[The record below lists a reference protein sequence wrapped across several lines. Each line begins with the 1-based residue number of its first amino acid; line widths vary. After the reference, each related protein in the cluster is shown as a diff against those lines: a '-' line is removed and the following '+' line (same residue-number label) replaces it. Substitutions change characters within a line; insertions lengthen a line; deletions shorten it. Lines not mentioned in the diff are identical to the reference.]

1 MAFLHPTPYPDPI
14 SKDVYHDLF
23 EYLGLNEGIVQ
34 NYFLARSKR
43 CHKKDAVAFDS
54 STVSSYSRYLK
65 ETRQGFNKAGD
76 GLDTVKLLTLFDLAT
91 HQPIA
96 FAREPGNLADVS
108 GIENALKQFSFL
120 NISKAQ
126 IVTDKGYYSQNNIG
140 QMLRKHIKFL
150 TAASTDLSWVN
161 QHLQKNKPG
170 LETASSLCLWDFDI
184 HGITV
189 PVDAEFTYQRQRNWG
204 EARKGETVSE
214 TRRLYLHLY
223 LNRGRAG
230 KMKNALRQI

>member
-1 MAFLHPTPYPDPI
+1 MR
-14 SKDVYHDLF
+14 
-23 EYLGLNEGIVQ
+23 VQ
-34 NYFLARSKR
+34 E
-43 CHKKDAVAFDS
+43 DAVAFDS
-54 STVSSYSRYLK
+54 STVSSYSRYIK

-126 IVTDKGYYSQNNIG
+126 IVTDKGYYSRNNIG

-150 TAASTDLSWVN
+150 TAASIDLSWVN
-161 QHLQKNKPG
+161 HHLQKNKSG
-170 LETASSLCLWDFDI
+170 LETASSLCPWDFNI

-189 PVDAEFTYQRQRNWG
+189 PVDASTEDANAG
-204 EARKGETVSE
+204 NGKDAKVVVLNASGVSGVAA
-214 TRRLYLHLY
+214 TWQTTLTADGYTFAVRFGD
-223 LNRGRAG
+223 N
-230 KMKNALRQI
+230 

>member
-1 MAFLHPTPYPDPI
+1 MLSTLRRSLLTPDT
-14 SKDVYHDLF
+14 L
-23 EYLGLNEGIVQ
+23 
-34 NYFLARSKR
+34 
-43 CHKKDAVAFDS
+43 KKLVRALIRPV
-54 STVSSYSRYLK
+54 
-65 ETRQGFNKAGD
+65 GD

-170 LETASSLCLWDFDI
+170 LETASSLCPWDFNI

-189 PVDAEFTYQRQRNWG
+189 PVDAEFTYQRQRNRG
-204 EARKGETVSE
+204 QALKGDTVSE

>member
-1 MAFLHPTPYPDPI
+1 
-14 SKDVYHDLF
+14 
-23 EYLGLNEGIVQ
+23 
-34 NYFLARSKR
+34 
-43 CHKKDAVAFDS
+43 
-54 STVSSYSRYLK
+54 
-65 ETRQGFNKAGD
+65 
-76 GLDTVKLLTLFDLAT
+76 
-91 HQPIA
+91 
-96 FAREPGNLADVS
+96 
-108 GIENALKQFSFL
+108 
-120 NISKAQ
+120 
-126 IVTDKGYYSQNNIG
+126 
-140 QMLRKHIKFL
+140 MLRKHIKFL

-189 PVDAEFTYQRQRNWG
+189 PVDAEFTYQRQRNRG